1 MNETLVIK
9 PLQNSLQQL
18 LVMYDFMR
26 NKMVIAGMVPLRD
39 QNPIWSESERYY
51 IIQYPKNGQT
61 MSFSMHVSFGTT
73 PPCIDPE
80 CPTDD
85 HDKQVAT

>member
-1 MNETLVIK
+1 MSSMVQVVSNAAKDFYFYLYAPSVFMNETLVIK

-39 QNPIWSESERYY
+39 QNPI
-51 IIQYPKNGQT
+51 
-61 MSFSMHVSFGTT
+61 
-73 PPCIDPE
+73 
-80 CPTDD
+80 
-85 HDKQVAT
+85 